1 MAKRDYYEVL
11 GVARTATDTEIT
23 KAYRGLAKKY
33 HPDQNPGDETVVT
46 RYHEVTEAYE
56 VLRDS
61 QRRQIYD
68 RYGHEGLANGGPGMA
83 GGVDLSEV
91 FGDILGGLF
100 GGGGRRRSRGPR
112 RGADIEDVL
121 DVDLLE
127 AATGVK
133 KSFNLRYE
141 ANCKACG
148 GGGAKPGTQAAQ
160 CKRCRGSGAEYVQA
174 GGLFSFPQACR
185 GCGGRG
191 VVIPDPCPTCH
202 GAGRVESRE
211 TVTIDLP
218 PGVDTRVRLTVPG
231 HGHEGAP
238 GAPRGNLEL
247 IVRVREHK
255 VFERDGHNLIC
266 QYPISFARA
275 ALGGPIEIT
284 TLTGQKVTV
293 EVPRGAQTHTTVLR
307 VAGQGMPNL
316 DDPRRKG
323 DLMVILVVETPAA
336 LTPEQEELF
345 RKLAELEGTA
355 PPAPRKGLFGKL
367 KDLISGEAPPTEE
380 AKRTGRES
388 E

>member
-11 GVARTATDTEIT
+11 GVTRSATETEIS

-33 HPDQNPGDETVVT
+33 HPDQNPGDETVVAH
-46 RYHEVTEAYE
+46 YHEVQEAYD
-56 VLRDS
+56 VLRDA
-61 QRRQIYD
+61 QKRQIYD
-68 RYGHEGLANGGPGMA
+68 RHGHEGLQNGGM
-83 GGVDLSEV
+83 GGVNVDLSEV
-91 FGDILGGLF
+91 FGDLLGGLF
-100 GGGGRRRSRGPR
+100 GGGGSGRRRNRGPR

-141 ANCKACG
+141 ANCKTCG
-148 GGGAKPGTQAAQ
+148 GSGAKPGTQAAP
-160 CKRCRGSGAEYVQA
+160 CKRCKGTGAEYVQA

-191 VVIPDPCPTCH
+191 MVITDPCPTCH
-202 GAGRVESRE
+202 AAGRVETRE
-211 TVTIDLP
+211 TVSIDLP

-231 HGHEGAP
+231 HGHEGAA

-255 VFERDGHNLIC
+255 IFERDGHNLIC
-266 QYPISFARA
+266 QYPITFARA
-275 ALGGPIEIT
+275 ALGGPIELT

-323 DLMVILVVETPAA
+323 DLMVILVVETPAQ
-336 LTPEQEELF
+336 LSPEQEELF
-345 RKLAELEGTA
+345 LKLAELEGTA
-355 PPAPRKGLFGKL
+355 PPLPRKGLFGKL
-367 KDLISGEAPPTEE
+367 KDLISGEVPPTEQ
-380 AKRTGRES
+380 KK
-388 E
+388 

>member
-1 MAKRDYYEVL
+1 MADKRDYYEVL
-11 GVARTATDTEIT
+11 GVTRTATEVEVT

-33 HPDQNPGDETVVT
+33 HPDQTPGDDTVVAK
-46 RYHEVTEAYE
+46 YHEVQEAYE
-56 VLRDS
+56 VLRDP
-61 QRRQIYD
+61 QRRQVYD
-68 RYGHEGLANGGPGMA
+68 RYGHEGLAQGGA
-83 GGVDLSEV
+83 GGVDLSGFV
-91 FGDILGGLF
+91 GDLIEGLDGLF
-100 GGGGRRRSRGPR
+100 GRGGRRRSRGPR

-133 KSFNLRYE
+133 KTVSVRYE
-141 ANCKACG
+141 ANCRECG
-148 GGGAKPGTQAAQ
+148 GGGAKPGTQTATCRR
-160 CKRCRGSGAEYVQA
+160 CKGSGAEYLSA

-191 VVIPDPCPTCH
+191 VVIPDPCPGCR
-202 GAGRVESRE
+202 GVGRVEARE
-211 TVTIDLP
+211 QVTLDIP
-218 PGVDTRVRLTVPG
+218 AGVDTRVRLTVPG

-247 IVRVREHK
+247 IIRVREHK

-266 QYPISFARA
+266 QCPVSFARA
-275 ALGGPIEIT
+275 ALGGPVEIT
-284 TLTGQKVTV
+284 TLTGQKVTI

-323 DLMVILVVETPAA
+323 DLMVILVVETPTN
-336 LTPEQEELF
+336 LTPEQEQLF
-345 RKLAELEGTA
+345 LKLAELEGAT

-367 KDLISGEAPPTEE
+367 KDLISGDTPPTEQ
-380 AKRTGRES
+380 KK
-388 E
+388 

>member
-1 MAKRDYYEVL
+1 MAKRCYYEVL
-11 GVARTATDTEIT
+11 GVTRTATEIEIT

-33 HPDQNPGDETVVT
+33 HPDQNPGDETVLVK
-46 RYHEVTEAYE
+46 YHEVTEAYE

-61 QRRQIYD
+61 QKRQVYD
-68 RYGHEGLANGGPGMA
+68 RYGHEGLANGGPGGM
-83 GGVDLSEV
+83 GGVSVDLSEV
-91 FGDILGGLF
+91 FGDLLGGIF
-100 GGGGRRRSRGPR
+100 GGGRRKARGPR

-133 KSFNLRYE
+133 KSFTIRYE
-141 ANCKACG
+141 ANCKECG
-148 GGGAKPGTQAAQ
+148 GSGAKPGTQPSTCRR
-160 CKRCRGSGAEYVQA
+160 CKGSGAEYVTT

-191 VVIPDPCPTCH
+191 VVIPDPCPACR
-202 GAGRVESRE
+202 GVGRIETRE
-211 TVTIDLP
+211 TVSIDLP
-218 PGVDTRVRLTVPG
+218 AGVDTRVRLTVPG
-231 HGHEGAP
+231 HGHEGVP

-266 QYPISFARA
+266 QFPISFARA

-293 EVPRGAQTHTTVLR
+293 EVPRGAQTHNTVLR
-307 VAGQGMPNL
+307 VAGHGMPNL
-316 DDPRRKG
+316 DDPRRRG
-323 DLMVILVVETPAA
+323 DLMVILVVETPTA

-345 RKLAELEGTA
+345 RKLAEIEGTT
-355 PPAPRKGLFGKL
+355 PPAARKGLFGKL
-367 KDLISGEAPPTEE
+367 KDLISGDTPPTE
-380 AKRTGRES
+380 KK
-388 E
+388 